1 MGFNVPDLEQD
12 NFSFGPGILY
22 LGLCGCEYVPRIDVG
37 AVRSG
42 AELAVVRE
50 KIVVEQ
56 GSPYQRITD
65 YVIRETVT
73 LTVTGIEWDF
83 ENLKA
88 ALGAGLLSRE
98 EGVYRRFRFGG
109 DMGVCH
115 IPLMFVHHTAE
126 GDDLYIKF
134 WCAMGNGEI
143 TITFGDDLHEFPY
156 SFTAIQGTKRG
167 DPLCVRAWR
176 DDPHEPTAPDGL
188 TPDEVLDGEILP
200 SKEHLFEIY
209 RDLNP
214 APGPCD

>member
-22 LGLCGCEYVPRIDVG
+22 IGLSGCQYRPWVDIG

-42 AELAVVRE
+42 AELGIVRE
-50 KIVVEQ
+50 KITVEQ

-65 YVIRETVT
+65 YVLRETIT
-73 LTVTGIEWDF
+73 LTVTGMEWDF
-83 ENLKA
+83 DNLRA
-88 ALGAGLLSRE
+88 ALGAGVVDTD
-98 EGVYRRFRFGG
+98 GGAFKRFRFGG

-115 IPLMFVHHTAE
+115 LPLMFVHRTAE
-126 GDDLYIKF
+126 GDDLYIKL

-143 TITFGDDLHEFPY
+143 TITFGDDIHEFPY

-167 DPLCVRAWR
+167 SPSCVRAWR
-176 DDPHEPTAPDGL
+176 DDPHQPAGL
-188 TPDEVLDGEILP
+188 PGDELTVGEILP
-200 SKEHLFEIY
+200 AREHLFEIY

-214 APGPCD
+214 EAGPCG

>member
-22 LGLCGCEYVPRIDVG
+22 IGLSGCQYRPWQDIG

-42 AELAVVRE
+42 AELAIVRE
-50 KIVVEQ
+50 KITVEQ

-83 ENLKA
+83 DNLRA
-88 ALGAGLLSRE
+88 ALGAGVLEPDLP
-98 EGVYRRFRFGG
+98 GVMKRFRFGG

-115 IPLMFVHHTAE
+115 LPLMFVHHTAE

-134 WCAMGNGEI
+134 WCALGNGEI

-176 DDPHEPTAPDGL
+176 DDPHQPAGLPGDEP
-188 TPDEVLDGEILP
+188 VVGEILP
-200 SKEHLFEIY
+200 SREHLFEIY

-214 APGPCD
+214 AAGPCG